1 MVDEFLIVQQIANQL
16 QAHIMSVY
24 KLIREGKLKAIRVP
38 GGGLRVEAKELEKL
52 LGQTKRE
59 SRTSPEEKN

>member
-1 MVDEFLIVQQIANQL
+1 MVDEFLTVQQIANQL

-38 GGGLRVEAKELEKL
+38 GVGLRVEAKELEKL

-59 SRTSPEEKN
+59 SRASPEEKN

>member
-1 MVDEFLIVQQIANQL
+1 MDELLNVQQIANQL

-38 GGGLRVEAKELEKL
+38 GVGLRVEAKELEKL
-52 LGQTKRE
+52 LGQTKRG
-59 SRTSPEEKN
+59 SRASPEEKN